1 MRAALSMWLLLFLLF
16 SSCCHAAT
24 IAWGLIAREL
34 QYSFPNANT
43 HAAVC
48 QSLTIQ
54 GLQHSRGDFSLI
66 SGDASHWLQ
75 GRPVWVCK
83 QLAGTSYLRW
93 EHNMWLVG
101 KNISSLLSVEAYLPE
116 PDQQQHSGDTA
127 AAMMPPLGSSKWFV
141 YNVSTKAFELS
152 SGSIQITCPVCESL
166 MITDIAD
173 ATLAV
178 CNGAYLLETYKRS
191 GNSSIIQWSLIS
203 RPCVCLYDT
212 TILKW
217 YIRLDAHTTTT
228 DNDAETCT
236 DDTQNERQI
245 EMTQP
250 NILCTAASRSTD
262 ITFTYNN
269 SNSNTSLYSKQDGV
283 VISAAQDIVH
293 ISLADSEDIIRNSV
307 YRAKVTVDYASATY
321 ISELDDV
328 YSANAR
334 VTLHM
339 DNVQGSHYI
348 EMQLEDIDGTTI
360 ATGSMW
366 LHMFDANKHIIVPR
380 ASARE
385 TSILELQRLR

>member
-1 MRAALSMWLLLFLLF
+1 MDALGMLFVLLQLF
-16 SSCCHAAT
+16 SSCCYAAT
-24 IAWGLIAREL
+24 IAWGSIAKEL

-54 GLQHSRGDFSLI
+54 GFKHSKGDFSLV
-66 SGDASHWLQ
+66 SDDASHWLR

-93 EHNMWLVG
+93 EHDMWLIG
-101 KNISSLLSVEAYLPE
+101 KNISSLLSVEAYLPQ
-116 PDQQQHSGDTA
+116 PDQQQHSSDTA
-127 AAMMPPLGSSKWFV
+127 AALMPPLGSSKWLV
-141 YNVSTKAFELS
+141 YNNSTAVFELS
-152 SGSIQITCPVCESL
+152 NKSIHIACPVCESL

-173 ATLAV
+173 ENLAV

-191 GNSSIIQWSLIS
+191 GKSSIIQWSHVS
-203 RPCVCLYDT
+203 RPCVFLYDAT
-212 TILKW
+212 MLKW

-236 DDTQNERQI
+236 DDTQVEQQI
-245 EMTQP
+245 AIAQP
-250 NILCTAASRSTD
+250 SIYCTAASRSTD
-262 ITFTYNN
+262 ITFTYNG
-269 SNSNTSLYSKQDGV
+269 SSTDNTLHSEQDGV
-283 VISAAQDIVH
+283 VVSAGQDIVH
-293 ISLADSEDIIRNSV
+293 ISLAYSEYIERNSI

-321 ISELDDV
+321 ISELHDV

-348 EMQLEDIDGTTI
+348 EMQLEDINGTTI

-366 LHMFDANKHIIVPR
+366 LHMFDANKQIIVPR

-385 TSILELQRLR
+385 TAVLELQRLR